1 MKNYIKKFSEELFA
15 TLKSG
20 EQLGLFLHS
29 EDSTFL
35 RFSQSKVRQ
44 NTSVHQHE
52 VTLQFNKDHRSLKM
66 RFNLTVE
73 LEHDL
78 QTAQHLLDDARTQL
92 LQMDQHPQF
101 IALTNNGQSE
111 TFKKVERPTDS
122 EIPGLIYETYK
133 DTDLAGFW
141 CSGPLRQA
149 SINSEGQFH
158 FFESDYFFLDYSLYN
173 GPKAAKGYYSAEKFS
188 LTEFQAQAQA
198 TKNKLNLLN
207 RPMQTIP
214 RGKHDVYLEPM
225 AMAEILGTMSY
236 GSLSQGS
243 FNKGYAPLKKL
254 KDKEL
259 KLSPLFS
266 MTENFDLGL
275 SPLFNSIGELSPHKI
290 NLIENGELKSLL
302 TSSATAKEY
311 NIETNFADVSEAP
324 RSLEVRAGTLESSDI
339 LSKLGQGLYLSN
351 LHYINYS
358 DVQTARMTG
367 MTRFACFYVEKG
379 EIVGPIQDLRF
390 DESIYN
396 IFGENLVELTKDSS
410 IYVSTSTYLKRELG
424 AFKTPGALIKNFN
437 FTL

>member
-1 MKNYIKKFSEELFA
+1 MKTYIKKFSEDLFA
-15 TLKSG
+15 TLKPQ

-29 EDSTFL
+29 EDSTFI

-52 VTLQFNKDHRSLKM
+52 VTLQFNKEQRTLKM
-66 RFNLTVE
+66 RFNLT
-73 LEHDL
+73 LDLAHDM
-78 QTAQHLLDDARTQL
+78 QSAKHLLDDARVQL
-92 LQMDQHPQF
+92 MQMDPHPQF
-101 IALTNNGQSE
+101 IAFKNNGQSE
-111 TFKKVERPTDS
+111 TFKKVDRPADS
-122 EIPGLIYETYK
+122 EIPGLIYDTYK

-158 FFESDYFFLDYSLYN
+158 FFETDYFFLDYSLYN
-173 GPKAAKGYYSAEKFS
+173 GPKAAKGYYSAEIFS
-188 LTEFQAQAQA
+188 MAEFEAQAQA

-207 RPMQTIP
+207 RPTQTIP
-214 RGKHDVYLEPM
+214 RGLHNVYLEPM
-225 AMAEILGTMSY
+225 AMAEILGTISY
-236 GSLSQGS
+236 GSLSQGT

-254 KDKEL
+254 KDKEV
-259 KLSPLFS
+259 KLSSQFS
-266 MTENFDLGL
+266 LSENFDLGY
-275 SPLFNSIGELSPHKI
+275 SPLFNSMGELSPNKI
-290 NLIENGELKSLL
+290 ELIKDGELKTML
-302 TSSATAKEY
+302 TSTSTAKEY
-311 NIETNFADVSEAP
+311 NIETNFADISEAP
-324 RSLEVRAGTLESSDI
+324 RSLEVRAGTLDNKDI

-367 MTRFACFYVEKG
+367 MTRFACFYVDKG

-390 DESIYN
+390 DESIFN
-396 IFGENLVELTKDSS
+396 IFGDNLVELTKESS
-410 IYVSTSTYLKRELG
+410 VYVSTMTYLKRDLG

>member
-1 MKNYIKKFSEELFA
+1 MKTYIKKFSEDLFA
-15 TLKSG
+15 TLKPQ

-29 EDSTFL
+29 EDSTFI

-52 VTLQFNKDHRSLKM
+52 VTLQFNKEQRTLKM
-66 RFNLTVE
+66 RFNLTMD
-73 LEHDL
+73 LAHDL
-78 QTAQHLLDDARTQL
+78 QSAKHLLDDARVQL
-92 LQMDQHPQF
+92 MQMDPHPQF
-101 IALTNNGQSE
+101 IAFKNNGQSE
-111 TFKKVERPTDS
+111 TFKKVDRPTDS
-122 EIPGLIYETYK
+122 EIPGLIYDTYK

-158 FFESDYFFLDYSLYN
+158 FFETDYFFLDYSLYN
-173 GPKAAKGYYSAEKFS
+173 GPKAAKGYYSADKFS
-188 LTEFQAQAQA
+188 HAEFEAQAQT

-207 RPMQTIP
+207 RPTQTIP
-214 RGKHDVYLEPM
+214 RGQHNVYLEPM
-225 AMAEILGTMSY
+225 AMAEIIGTLSY
-236 GSLSQGS
+236 QSLSQGS

-254 KDKEL
+254 KDKEV
-259 KLSPLFS
+259 KLSPQFS
-266 MTENFDLGL
+266 LTENLDLGY
-275 SPLFNSIGELSPHKI
+275 SPLFNSMGELSPNTI
-290 NLIENGELKSLL
+290 ELIKDGELKSML
-302 TSSATAKEY
+302 TSTSTAKEY
-311 NIETNFADVSEAP
+311 NIDTNFADISEMP
-324 RSLEVRAGTLESSDI
+324 RSLEVRAGTLETKDI

-367 MTRFACFYVEKG
+367 MTRFACFYVDKG

-390 DESIYN
+390 DESIFN
-396 IFGENLVELTKDSS
+396 IFGDNLVELTKESS
-410 IYVSTSTYLKRELG
+410 VYVSTMTYLKRDLG

>member
-1 MKNYIKKFSEELFA
+1 MKNYIKKFSADLFA
-15 TLKSG
+15 TLKPQ

-52 VTLQFNKDHRSLKM
+52 LTLQFNKEQRTLKM
-66 RFNLTVE
+66 RFNLTLDE
-73 LEHDL
+73 AHDL
-78 QTAQHLLDDARTQL
+78 QTARHLLDDARVQL
-92 LQMDQHPQF
+92 MQMDPHPQF
-101 IALTNNGQSE
+101 IALKNNGTSE
-111 TFKKVERPTDS
+111 TFKKVERPADS
-122 EIPGLIYETYK
+122 EIPGLIYDTYK

-158 FFESDYFFLDYSLYN
+158 FFETDYFFLDYSLYN

-188 LTEFQAQAQA
+188 QTDFEAQAQA

-207 RPMQTIP
+207 RPTQTIP
-214 RGKHDVYLEPM
+214 RGLHNVYLEPM
-225 AMAEILGTMSY
+225 AMAEILGTLSY
-236 GSLSQGS
+236 GSLSQGA

-254 KDKEL
+254 KDKEV
-259 KLSPLFS
+259 KLSSQFS
-266 MTENFDLGL
+266 MLENFDLGL
-275 SPLFNSIGELSPHKI
+275 SPLFNSMGELSPNKI
-290 NLIENGELKSLL
+290 DLITNGELTNLL
-302 TSSATAKEY
+302 TSTSTAKEY
-311 NIETNFADVSEAP
+311 KIETNFADTSEAP
-324 RSLEVRAGTLESSDI
+324 RSLEVRAGTLENNDI
-339 LSKLGQGLYLSN
+339 LHKLGQGLYLSN

-367 MTRFACFYVEKG
+367 MTRFACFYVDKG

-390 DESIYN
+390 DESVFN
-396 IFGENLVELTKDSS
+396 IFGDNLIELTKESS
-410 IYVSTSTYLKRELG
+410 VYVSTMTYLKRDLG

>member
-1 MKNYIKKFSEELFA
+1 MKNYIKKFSADLFA
-15 TLKSG
+15 TLKPQ
-20 EQLGLFLHS
+20 EQLGLLLHS

-52 VTLQFNKDHRSLKM
+52 LTLQFNKEQRTLKM
-66 RFNLTVE
+66 RFNLTLDE
-73 LEHDL
+73 AHDL
-78 QTAQHLLDDARTQL
+78 QTARHLLDDARVQL
-92 LQMDQHPQF
+92 MQIDPHPQF
-101 IALTNNGQSE
+101 IALKNNGTSE
-111 TFKKVERPTDS
+111 TFKKVERPADS
-122 EIPGLIYETYK
+122 EIPGLIYDTYK

-158 FFESDYFFLDYSLYN
+158 FFETDYFFLDYSLYN

-188 LTEFQAQAQA
+188 LSDFEAQAQA

-207 RPMQTIP
+207 RPTQTIP
-214 RGKHDVYLEPM
+214 RGLHNVYLEPM
-225 AMAEILGTMSY
+225 AMAEILGTLSY
-236 GSLSQGS
+236 GSLSQGA

-254 KDKEL
+254 KDKEV
-259 KLSPLFS
+259 KLSSQFS
-266 MTENFDLGL
+266 MLENFDLGL
-275 SPLFNSIGELSPHKI
+275 SPLFNSMGELSPNKI
-290 NLIENGELKSLL
+290 DLITNGELTNLL
-302 TSSATAKEY
+302 TSTSTAKEY
-311 NIETNFADVSEAP
+311 KIETNFADTSEAP
-324 RSLEVRAGTLESSDI
+324 RSLEVRAGTLENNDI
-339 LSKLGQGLYLSN
+339 LHKLGQGLYLSN

-367 MTRFACFYVEKG
+367 MTRFACFYVDKG

-390 DESIYN
+390 DESVFN
-396 IFGENLVELTKDSS
+396 IFGDNLIELTKESS
-410 IYVSTSTYLKRELG
+410 VYVSTMTYLKRDLG

>member
-1 MKNYIKKFSEELFA
+1 MKNYIKKFSENLFA
-15 TLKSG
+15 TLKPQ

-29 EDSTFL
+29 EDSTFI

-52 VTLQFNKDHRSLKM
+52 VTLQFNKEQRTLKM
-66 RFNLTVE
+66 RFNLTMD
-73 LEHDL
+73 LAHDL
-78 QTAQHLLDDARTQL
+78 QSATHLLDDARAQL
-92 LQMDQHPQF
+92 MQIDPHPQF
-101 IALTNNGQSE
+101 IALKNNGQSE
-111 TFKKVERPTDS
+111 TFKKVDRPADS
-122 EIPGLIYETYK
+122 EIPELIFDTYK

-158 FFESDYFFLDYSLYN
+158 FFETDYFFLDYSLYN

-188 LTEFQAQAQA
+188 MPEFVAQAQA

-207 RPMQTIP
+207 RPTQTIP
-214 RGKHDVYLEPM
+214 RGQHNVYLEPM
-225 AMAEILGTMSY
+225 AMAEIMGTLAW
-236 GSLSQGS
+236 GSLSQGT

-254 KDKEL
+254 KDKEV
-259 KLSPLFS
+259 KLSPQFS
-266 MTENFDLGL
+266 LTENFDLGY
-275 SPLFNSIGELSPHKI
+275 SPLFNSMGELSPNKI
-290 NLIENGELKSLL
+290 ELIKDGELKTML
-302 TSSATAKEY
+302 TSTSTAKEY
-311 NIETNFADVSEAP
+311 NIETNFADISEAP
-324 RSLEVRAGTLESSDI
+324 RSLEVRAGTLETKDI

-367 MTRFACFYVEKG
+367 MTRFACFYVDKG

-390 DESIYN
+390 DESIFN
-396 IFGENLVELTKDSS
+396 IFGDNLVELTKESS
-410 IYVSTSTYLKRELG
+410 VYVSTMTYLKRDLG

>member
-1 MKNYIKKFSEELFA
+1 MKTYIKKFSSDLFA
-15 TLKSG
+15 TLKAG

-52 VTLQFNKDHRSLKM
+52 VTLQFNKEKRSLKM
-66 RFNLTVE
+66 RFNLT
-73 LEHDL
+73 LNAEHDM
-78 QTAQHLLDDARTQL
+78 QNARHLLDDARVQL
-92 LQMDQHPQF
+92 MQMDPHPQF
-101 IALTNNGQSE
+101 IALKNNGSSE
-111 TFKKVERPTDS
+111 TFKKVERPDDS

-133 DTDLAGFW
+133 DTDLAGLW

-158 FFESDYFFLDYSLYN
+158 FFETDYFFFDYSLYN

-188 LTEFQAQAQA
+188 ISEFQAQALA

-207 RPMQTIP
+207 RPPQAIP

-225 AMAEILGTMSY
+225 AVAEILGTLSY
-236 GSLSQGS
+236 GSLSQGN

-259 KLSPLFS
+259 KLSPKFS
-266 MTENFDLGL
+266 LTENFDLGL
-275 SPLFNSIGELSPHKI
+275 SPLFNSMGELSPNKI

-302 TSSATAKEY
+302 TSTATAKEY

-324 RSLEVRAGTLESSDI
+324 RSLEVRAGTLEEKDI

-390 DESIYN
+390 DESVYN
-396 IFGENLVELTKDSS
+396 VFGDNLVDFTKESS
-410 IYVSTSTYLKRELG
+410 VYVSTMTYLKRDLG

>member
-1 MKNYIKKFSEELFA
+1 MKNYIKKFSEDLFA
-15 TLKSG
+15 TLKPQ

-29 EDSTFL
+29 EDSTFI

-52 VTLQFNKDHRSLKM
+52 VTLQFNKEQRTLKM
-66 RFNLTVE
+66 RFNLT
-73 LEHDL
+73 LDLAHDM
-78 QTAQHLLDDARTQL
+78 QSATHLIEDARKQL
-92 LQMDQHPQF
+92 MQMDPHPQF
-101 IALTNNGQSE
+101 IAFKNNGQSE
-111 TFKKVERPTDS
+111 TFKKVDRPADS
-122 EIPGLIYETYK
+122 EIPGLIYDTYK

-158 FFESDYFFLDYSLYN
+158 FFETDYFFLDYSLYN
-173 GPKAAKGYYSAEKFS
+173 GPKAAKGYYSAETFS
-188 LTEFQAQAQA
+188 MAEFEAQAQA

-207 RPMQTIP
+207 RPTQTIP
-214 RGKHDVYLEPM
+214 RGLHNVYLEPM
-225 AMAEILGTMSY
+225 AMAEIVGTLSY
-236 GSLSQGS
+236 QSLSQGA

-266 MTENFDLGL
+266 LTENFDLGY
-275 SPLFNSIGELSPHKI
+275 SPLFNSMGELSPNKI
-290 NLIENGELKSLL
+290 ELIKNGELKSML
-302 TSSATAKEY
+302 TSTTTAKEY
-311 NIETNFADVSEAP
+311 NIETNFADISEMP
-324 RSLEVRAGTLESSDI
+324 RSLEVRAGTLENKDI

-367 MTRFACFYVEKG
+367 MTRFACFYVDKG

-396 IFGENLVELTKDSS
+396 VFGDNLIELTKESS
-410 IYVSTSTYLKRELG
+410 VYVSTMTYLKRDLG

>member
-1 MKNYIKKFSEELFA
+1 MKAYIKKFSEELFSGLQA
-15 TLKSG
+15 G

-52 VTLQFNKDHRSLKM
+52 VTLQFNKEQRSLKM
-66 RFNLTVE
+66 RFNLTMN

-78 QTAQHLLDDARTQL
+78 QSAKHLLDDARVQL
-92 LQMDQHPQF
+92 MQMDPHPQF
-101 IALTNNGQSE
+101 IPLKNNGTSE
-111 TFKKVERPTDS
+111 TFKKVDRPADS
-122 EIPGLIYETYK
+122 EVPGLIYETYK

-158 FFESDYFFLDYSLYN
+158 FFETDYFFLDYSLYN

-188 LTEFQAQAQA
+188 LPEFQAQALA

-236 GSLSQGS
+236 GSLSQGN

-259 KLSPLFS
+259 KLSPKFS

-275 SPLFNSIGELSPHKI
+275 SPLFNSVGELSPNKV

-302 TSSATAKEY
+302 TSTATAKEY
-311 NIETNFADVSEAP
+311 NIETNFADLSEAP
-324 RSLEVRAGTLESSDI
+324 RSLDVRAGTLAEKDA

-396 IFGENLVELTKDSS
+396 IFGDNLVELTKESS
-410 IYVSTSTYLKRELG
+410 VFVNTLTYLKRELG

>member
-1 MKNYIKKFSEELFA
+1 MKTYIKKFSESLFA
-15 TLKSG
+15 TLKPQ

-52 VTLQFNKDHRSLKM
+52 VTLQFNKEQRTLKM
-66 RFNLTVE
+66 RFNLT
-73 LEHDL
+73 LDLTHDL
-78 QTAQHLLDDARTQL
+78 QSATHLLDDARVQL
-92 LQMDQHPQF
+92 MQMDPHPQF
-101 IALTNNGQSE
+101 IALKNNGQSE
-111 TFKKVERPTDS
+111 TFKKVDRPADS
-122 EIPGLIYETYK
+122 EIPGLIYDTYK

-158 FFESDYFFLDYSLYN
+158 FFETDYFFLDYSLYN

-188 LTEFQAQAQA
+188 MAEFEAQAQA

-207 RPMQTIP
+207 RPTQTIP
-214 RGKHDVYLEPM
+214 RGQHNVYLEPM
-225 AMAEILGTMSY
+225 AMAEIMGTLAW
-236 GSLSQGS
+236 GSLSQGT

-254 KDKEL
+254 KDKEV
-259 KLSPLFS
+259 KLSSKFS
-266 MTENFDLGL
+266 LTENFDLGY
-275 SPLFNSIGELSPHKI
+275 SPLFNSMGELSPNKI
-290 NLIENGELKSLL
+290 ELIKDGELKTML
-302 TSSATAKEY
+302 TSTSTAKEY
-311 NIETNFADVSEAP
+311 NIETNFADISEAP
-324 RSLEVRAGTLESSDI
+324 RSLEVRAGTLETKDI

-367 MTRFACFYVEKG
+367 MTRFACFYVDKG

-390 DESIYN
+390 DESIFN
-396 IFGENLVELTKDSS
+396 IFGDNLVELTKESS
-410 IYVSTSTYLKRELG
+410 VYVSTMTYLKRDLG